1 MASPRHYST
10 PQIALHWTIALLVG
24 VQFITAG
31 PMEEAW
37 RAWKKGGE
45 AVAGEAGGGTV
56 HAVLGLTILV
66 LAIVRLGIRL
76 TRGAPPVPESH
87 PAVLRVLAHLTHFA
101 LYAFLFLMPVSGA
114 AAWFGGVDAAAFAHV
129 IAKNFLLAFVA
140 LHVLGAFAE
149 LAVFHSGAFQRM
161 LGVEPGR

>member
-1 MASPRHYST
+1 MASPRHYSA

-24 VQFITAG
+24 LQFIFAG
-31 PMEEAW
+31 SMEEAW
-37 RAWKKGGE
+37 RAWKEGSE
-45 AVAGEAGGGTV
+45 VAAGEASGGTV
-56 HAVLGLTILV
+56 HAVVGLTILA
-66 LAIVRLGIRL
+66 LTLVRLGIRL

-87 PAVLRVLAHLTHFA
+87 PTILRVLAYLTHFA
-101 LYAFLFLMPVSGA
+101 LYAFLLFMPVSGA

-140 LHVLGAFAE
+140 FHVLGALAE
-149 LAVFHSGAFQRM
+149 LTVLHSNAFQRM